1 MKKNQF
7 WTFRYT
13 LINILYF
20 VAFCT
25 IHAYAGVF
33 LLDKGFTNTQVG
45 LALAISNILSVFGQP
60 FVAGIIDKGKVLTN
74 RLTVMFS
81 SLFLLIGSLVLIFV
95 NTEKVPIFAI
105 FVLMYT
111 VQFVYQ
117 PIMIAMN
124 FEYAKAG
131 CKINFGLARGMGS
144 AGFAVTSFFLGKAV
158 ENYGTN
164 IILYVTIAAMALM
177 VLIVF
182 LFKKPAGENV
192 KAEIEN
198 TEDKKENEGGGFF
211 AFVKKYPFF
220 MVFLLGAACCFFA
233 HNMINDFMIQII
245 RSLGGNETQ
254 LGYAT
259 FLQAILEL
267 PVMALIGF
275 VLKKISER
283 HMLVFS
289 AVSFFIKTAI
299 LIFATSMFGMY
310 VSQSF
315 QMFAYAVFIPTAAY
329 FADHMMKE
337 NDKVKGQAFINS
349 SITLGGV
356 FSNLVCGKILDAFGV
371 KVMLGVGVSVCLVG
385 VAIVMIAVYPMMKK
399 IPKTAE

>member
-1 MKKNQF
+1 MLTRCTALVPVLDGNFPQCSGLRF
-7 WTFRYT
+7 
-13 LINILYF
+13 
-20 VAFCT
+20 T
-25 IHAYAGVF
+25 IHS
-33 LLDKGFTNTQVG
+33 KSHQV
-45 LALAISNILSVFGQP
+45 SNIEVLQENGSYVPLDLNHIYSV
-60 FVAGIIDKGKVLTN
+60 ALTN
-74 RLTVMFS
+74 Y
-81 SLFLLIGSLVLIFV
+81 
-95 NTEKVPIFAI
+95 NH
-105 FVLMYT
+105 
-111 VQFVYQ
+111 
-117 PIMIAMN
+117 
-124 FEYAKAG
+124 
-131 CKINFGLARGMGS
+131 
-144 AGFAVTSFFLGKAV
+144 
-158 ENYGTN
+158 
-164 IILYVTIAAMALM
+164 
-177 VLIVF
+177 
-182 LFKKPAGENV
+182 
-192 KAEIEN
+192 
-198 TEDKKENEGGGFF
+198 EGGGFF